1 MTTAKTFQTR
11 RACRIGR
18 AQDYP
23 LRWSLLKTI
32 AESPSHF
39 IAALEDDRE
48 ESDALLIGSAIHCL
62 VFEPFAFADRFA
74 VWETS
79 AGQRRGKAWD
89 DFRVSASA
97 SGQRVLREADLE
109 DARRVADAVRDHRAV
124 QTLLTQDAAPI
135 VERRIHW
142 TETDAEGT
150 VWHFAGTPDCLIGG
164 LLIDLKTTVSA
175 KPSRFGTQAASLC
188 YHGQLAHYGAG
199 IEALTG
205 ASVRGSYLIAAEK
218 KAPFD
223 VGVFEVL
230 PDDLRLGLSAR
241 AEMLS
246 TLARCQASDEWP
258 GRVPDIAPLRLPA
271 WAYASDAATP
281 EDYDDASSDLE
292 N

>member
-1 MTTAKTFQTR
+1 MRNPRT
-11 RACRIGR
+11 IGSSDADR
-18 AQDYP
+18 
-23 LRWSLLKTI
+23 LNWSALKTI
-32 AESPSHF
+32 AESPAHF
-39 IAALEDDRE
+39 VSSLTDERE
-48 ESDALLIGSAIHCL
+48 ETDAMTIGSALHCL
-62 VFEPFAFADRFA
+62 ALEPFRFAERFA
-74 VWETS
+74 VWPSS
-79 AGQRRGKAWD
+79 AGQRRGREWEA
-89 DFRVSASA
+89 FRESTSA
-97 SGQRVLREADLE
+97 SGQQVLRESDLM
-109 DARRVADAVRDHRAV
+109 DARRVADAVREHRSV
-124 QTLLTQDAAPI
+124 RQLLTTDATPV
-135 VERRIHW
+135 VEQRIHW

-150 VWHFAGTPDCLIGG
+150 VWHFAGTPDCVIGG

-223 VGVFEVL
+223 VAVFEVL

-246 TLARCQASDEWP
+246 TLARCQAADEWP

>member
-1 MTTAKTFQTR
+1 MNETYNQR

-32 AESPSHF
+32 ADSPSHF

-74 VWETS
+74 VWEAS
-79 AGQRRGKAWD
+79 AGQRRGKAWE

-109 DARRVADAVRDHRAV
+109 DARRVADAVRGHRAV

-218 KAPFD
+218 RPPYD
-223 VGVFEVL
+223 VAVFEVL